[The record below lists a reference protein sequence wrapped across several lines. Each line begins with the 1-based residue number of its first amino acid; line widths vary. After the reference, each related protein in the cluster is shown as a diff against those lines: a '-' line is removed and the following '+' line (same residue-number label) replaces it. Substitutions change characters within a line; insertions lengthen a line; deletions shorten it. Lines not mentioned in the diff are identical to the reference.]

1 MSAKSAP
8 TANELIVMAGLDK
21 SPDQIV
27 KRARKLYDKTYS
39 KITNPSFVRERC
51 NRYVEWR
58 LKDLSTDKDTVMTV
72 LLSLSALAIPP
83 LIVGGLP
90 HTTNGVLSAYMATI
104 IAAIHIT
111 GSYARSEDN
120 TRAMKESIEVEGLL
134 TSYRKSLLHR
144 IWFMLRNVV
153 LSPFDLLLLHKKKEY
168 DERRGRKIVT
178 NVPLFNPT
186 VAIRQVYIQGLK
198 RVENELI
205 GPESDW
211 SKTLV
216 DLRARNDKATQQQ
229 DRLDARIKEAQ
240 RAGDDDRYRALV
252 STKTRLR
259 VSERGLVEA
268 IESTHQLI
276 IATRNEI
283 AKLYKLVDSM
293 GDTYADAELIAEI
306 DQSIDGNERAVDHA
320 KQLRDQAYEKISLQ
334 LTAVAAT
341 VIGHKLLPNPA
352 VDAIDMPRYLEEV
365 EKATEAIV
373 KISES

>member
-1 MSAKSAP
+1 MSIKTVP
-8 TANELIVMAGLDK
+8 TANELIALAGLNE
-21 SPDQIV
+21 SPDKIV
-27 KRARKLYDKTYS
+27 ERARKIYNKTYQ
-39 KITNPSFVRERC
+39 KVINPSYPRKIW

-58 LKDLSTDKDTVMTV
+58 PKYLSRNESRFLTVFM
-72 LLSLSALAIPP
+72 SLSVLVILLLVAVRFGHVGNGDFTAFMAVLALCS
-83 LIVGGLP
+83 LIV
-90 HTTNGVLSAYMATI
+90 
-104 IAAIHIT
+104 
-111 GSYARSEDN
+111 
-120 TRAMKESIEVEGLL
+120 
-134 TSYRKSLLHR
+134 
-144 IWFMLRNVV
+144 F
-153 LSPFDLLLLHKKKEY
+153 LSPFNPFLLSEKKSY
-168 DERRGRKIVT
+168 DEHRGRKPIVS
-178 NVPLFNPT
+178 VALFDPN
-186 VAIRQVYIQGLK
+186 ASIRSVYIAGLK

-240 RAGDDDRYRALV
+240 RAGDDDRYQALV

-276 IATRNEI
+276 NATRAEI

-306 DQSIDGNERAVDHA
+306 DQSIEGNDRAVDHA
-320 KQLRDQAYEKISLQ
+320 KQLRDQAYEKISIQ

-341 VIGHKLLPNPA
+341 VIGHKLLPNPSVA
-352 VDAIDMPRYLEEV
+352 AIDMPRYLEEV